1 MSSLFRA
8 LRHRPFTLLW
18 SGQTISRLGDDF
30 YRIALVWWVL
40 QKTGSA
46 MVMGTVLICT
56 TAPMLLFLLLG
67 GEMDEHVRFKLKSCK
82 IST

>member
-1 MSSLFRA
+1 MNSLFRA
-8 LRHRPFTLLW
+8 LRHRPFALLW

-46 MVMGTVLICT
+46 VVMGTVLICT
-56 TAPMLLFLLLG
+56 TAPMLLFCNCSAECVNVSRRKVKTG
-67 GEMDEHVRFKLKSCK
+67 V
-82 IST
+82 